1 MERGDDCRLRVVGT
15 MKVVI
20 LVHHSNDE
28 MVDSG
33 HGSAGG
39 DYGDSIG
46 SSDVVM
52 TDGDMQ

>member
-1 MERGDDCRLRVVGT
+1 MEPGDDCRLRVVAT
-15 MKVVI
+15 IKIVI

-28 MVDSG
+28 MVDGG

-39 DYGDSIG
+39 DYGDSVG